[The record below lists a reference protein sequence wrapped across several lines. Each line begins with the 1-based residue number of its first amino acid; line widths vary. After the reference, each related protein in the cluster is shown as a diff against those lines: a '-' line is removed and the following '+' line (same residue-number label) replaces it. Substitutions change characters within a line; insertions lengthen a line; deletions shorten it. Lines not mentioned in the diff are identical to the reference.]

1 MKLGAPPRRGD
12 LSFGAGYPA
21 RPPRPIAASDNGSS
35 PSHRLQANRRQAG
48 PSTQPGEKG
57 ASMPFEGS
65 FEDRLALRDLLD
77 AYADAVNRADS
88 EAWAA
93 TWDQGGRWSLPGFGI
108 FEGKAKIVD
117 TWRAAM
123 RAFPDIVFR
132 AWPGSIEVH
141 GETAAMRSYTEEVFL
156 RDGTLHRTLGI
167 YDDVCRRIDGRWL
180 FTERR
185 FRPLP
190 QLSRSEVQS

>member
-1 MKLGAPPRRGD
+1 MELGAPLRRGD
-12 LSFGAGYPA
+12 LSFGAGYAA
-21 RPPRPIAASDNGSS
+21 RSRWPIAANDNGSS
-35 PSHRLQANRRQAG
+35 SSHRLQANWRQAG

-65 FEDRLALRDLLD
+65 FADRLALRDLLD
-77 AYADAVNRADS
+77 TYADAVNRADS

-93 TWDQGGRWSLPGFGI
+93 TWDEGGRWSLPGFGI

-123 RAFPDIVFR
+123 RAFPDIVFL

-141 GETAAMRSYTEEVFL
+141 GETAAMRSYTEEIFL
-156 RDGTLHRTLGI
+156 RDGALHRTLGI
-167 YDDVCRRIDGRWL
+167 YDDLCRRIDGRWL
-180 FTERR
+180 FAERR

-190 QLSRSEVQS
+190 QPSKGEVQA

>member
-1 MKLGAPPRRGD
+1 MELGAPLRRGD

-21 RPPRPIAASDNGSS
+21 RSRWLIAANDNGSS
-35 PSHRLQANRRQAG
+35 SSHRLQANWRQAG

-65 FEDRLALRDLLD
+65 FADRLALRDLLD
-77 AYADAVNRADS
+77 TYADAVNRADS

-93 TWDQGGRWSLPGFGI
+93 TWDEGGRWSLPGFGI

-132 AWPGSIEVH
+132 AWPGSIEIH
-141 GETAAMRSYTEEVFL
+141 GETAAMRSYTEEIFL
-156 RDGTLHRTLGI
+156 RDGALHRTLGI
-167 YDDVCRRIDGRWL
+167 YDDVCRQIDGRWL

-190 QLSRSEVQS
+190 QLSASEVQA

>member
-21 RPPRPIAASDNGSS
+21 RPRWPFAASDNGSS

-48 PSTQPGEKG
+48 PSTQLGEKG

-93 TWDQGGRWSLPGFGI
+93 TWDEGGRWSLPGFGI

-132 AWPGSIEVH
+132 AWPGSIEIH
-141 GETAAMRSYTEEVFL
+141 GETAAMRSYTEEIFL
-156 RDGTLHRTLGI
+156 RRRAPPDPRS
-167 YDDVCRRIDGRWL
+167 DDVCRRINSRWL

-185 FRPLP
+185 FRPFP

>member
-1 MKLGAPPRRGD
+1 
-12 LSFGAGYPA
+12 
-21 RPPRPIAASDNGSS
+21 
-35 PSHRLQANRRQAG
+35 
-48 PSTQPGEKG
+48 
-57 ASMPFEGS
+57 MPFEGS

-93 TWDQGGRWSLPGFGI
+93 TWDQGGLWSLPGFGT

-141 GETAAMRSYTEEVFL
+141 GETAAMRSYTEEIFL
-156 RDGTLHRTLGI
+156 RDGALHRTLGI

-180 FTERR
+180 FAERR

-190 QLSRSEVQS
+190 QLSKDEVQA